1 MVLWLSC
8 FMKVTFEINDD
19 LYRQLK
25 VASALR
31 GRKVKELIAEGIS
44 LVLVQAPAA
53 PEKPCAPLPLIEC
66 GPPGTLDI
74 PDDVAYRIDSKEDRL
89 GHEASLR

>member
-1 MVLWLSC
+1 
-8 FMKVTFEINDD
+8 MKATVEINDD

-25 VASALR
+25 ATAAMR
-31 GRKVKELIAEGIS
+31 GRKIKELIADGIS
-44 LVLVQAPAA
+44 LILEQAPASA
-53 PEKPCAPLPLIEC
+53 QKKITTLPLIEC

-74 PDDVAYRIDSKEDRL
+74 PDDVAYRIDLREDRL